1 MNDIYMVTRQFFR
14 NYLRN
19 GQTVV
24 PQQWRNPGNCC
35 FRHRATVSRTSPLT
49 QDNSFDCFPNN
60 HELIAIYIISVMM
73 NNVRMRRD
81 FQNVTMSTIYDW
93 ICVIW
98 RELAKKHTH
107 NARLQVHVNSPGHVL
122 PRAGFAEERV
132 VRFVAIVHH
141 VWLVTDQVTI
151 WVNSVLQTV
160 KFPACIAHLYPS
172 LAHVNRY
179 AFPLEK
185 NPKFIRGKN
194 KQILVHVMPFISIW
208 QTQTQCVRYIT
219 CGSSLS

>member
-1 MNDIYMVTRQFFR
+1 MKKPGKLLFSASSNSFPNLSPDSGQFFW
-14 NYLRN
+14 LFSE
-19 GQTVV
+19 QSWT
-24 PQQWRNPGNCC
+24 NC
-35 FRHRATVSRTSPLT
+35 
-49 QDNSFDCFPNN
+49 N
-60 HELIAIYIISVMM
+60 IYYFCYDD
-73 NNVRMRRD
+73 VRMRRD

-107 NARLQVHVNSPGHVL
+107 NARLQVHINSPGHVL
-122 PRAGFAEERV
+122 PSAGFAEERV

-151 WVNSVLQTV
+151 WVNSMLQTV

-185 NPKFIRGKN
+185 KPKFIRGKN
-194 KQILVHVMPFISIW
+194 KQLLVHVMPFISKW

>member
-1 MNDIYMVTRQFFR
+1 
-14 NYLRN
+14 
-19 GQTVV
+19 
-24 PQQWRNPGNCC
+24 
-35 FRHRATVSRTSPLT
+35 
-49 QDNSFDCFPNN
+49 
-60 HELIAIYIISVMM
+60 MM

-81 FQNVTMSTIYDW
+81 FQNVTVSTIYDC

-98 RELAKKHTH
+98 RELAKTHTH
-107 NARLQVHVNSPGHVL
+107 NAGLQVHVYSPGHVL
-122 PRAGFAEERV
+122 PRAGFAEKRV

-185 NPKFIRGKN
+185 KPKFIRGI
-194 KQILVHVMPFISIW
+194 KQALISPMTNANPMRLVYYMWKFLILKTNMNLL
-208 QTQTQCVRYIT
+208 
-219 CGSSLS
+219 SSLG

>member
-1 MNDIYMVTRQFFR
+1 
-14 NYLRN
+14 
-19 GQTVV
+19 
-24 PQQWRNPGNCC
+24 
-35 FRHRATVSRTSPLT
+35 
-49 QDNSFDCFPNN
+49 
-60 HELIAIYIISVMM
+60 MM

-81 FQNVTMSTIYDW
+81 FQNVTMSTIYDC

-98 RELAKKHTH
+98 RELAKTHTH
-107 NARLQVHVNSPGHVL
+107 NARLQVHVYSPGHVL

-132 VRFVAIVHH
+132 VRFVAIVYH

-185 NPKFIRGKN
+185 KPKFIRGI
-194 KQILVHVMPFISIW
+194 KQALISPMTNANPMRLVYYMWKFLILKTIMNLL
-208 QTQTQCVRYIT
+208 
-219 CGSSLS
+219 SSLG

>member
-1 MNDIYMVTRQFFR
+1 MKKPGKLLSSAFGIEQQFPEP
-14 NYLRN
+14 L
-19 GQTVV
+19 
-24 PQQWRNPGNCC
+24 
-35 FRHRATVSRTSPLT
+35 PLT

-60 HELIAIYIISVMM
+60 HELTAIYIISVMM

-81 FQNVTMSTIYDW
+81 FQNVTMSTIYDC
-93 ICVIW
+93 ICVIL
-98 RELAKKHTH
+98 RELAKTLTH
-107 NARLQVHVNSPGHVL
+107 NAGLQVHVYSPRHVL

-151 WVNSVLQTV
+151 WVNSMLQTV

-179 AFPLEK
+179 AFPLER
-185 NPKFIRGKN
+185 NQN
-194 KQILVHVMPFISIW
+194 
-208 QTQTQCVRYIT
+208 
-219 CGSSLS
+219 SSGVKTSSY

>member
-1 MNDIYMVTRQFFR
+1 
-14 NYLRN
+14 
-19 GQTVV
+19 
-24 PQQWRNPGNCC
+24 
-35 FRHRATVSRTSPLT
+35 
-49 QDNSFDCFPNN
+49 
-60 HELIAIYIISVMM
+60 M

-81 FQNVTMSTIYDW
+81 FPNVTVSTIYDC

-98 RELAKKHTH
+98 RELAKTHTH
-107 NARLQVHVNSPGHVL
+107 NAGLQVHVYSPGHVL

-132 VRFVAIVHH
+132 VRFVAIVYH

-185 NPKFIRGKN
+185 KPKFIRDIKQALIPYDKRKSNAFGILHVEVPYLKN
-194 KQILVHVMPFISIW
+194 YYEFIIEFGVTKLNS
-208 QTQTQCVRYIT
+208 TVPHSVL
-219 CGSSLS
+219 SSLIFFSNPAWTSDRNCAIEFFRTRYKTNTDKKNTPIVLIKR

>member
-1 MNDIYMVTRQFFR
+1 MKKPGKLLFSAFGIEQQFPEPLPWLRTILLLVFR
-14 NYLRN
+14 
-19 GQTVV
+19 T
-24 PQQWRNPGNCC
+24 
-35 FRHRATVSRTSPLT
+35 
-49 QDNSFDCFPNN
+49 
-60 HELIAIYIISVMM
+60 IM

-98 RELAKKHTH
+98 QELAKKHTH
-107 NARLQVHVNSPGHVL
+107 NARLQVHINSPGHVL
-122 PRAGFAEERV
+122 PSAGFAEERV

-179 AFPLEK
+179 AFPLERNQNSSGVK
-185 NPKFIRGKN
+185 T
-194 KQILVHVMPFISIW
+194 S
-208 QTQTQCVRYIT
+208 RY
-219 CGSSLS
+219 